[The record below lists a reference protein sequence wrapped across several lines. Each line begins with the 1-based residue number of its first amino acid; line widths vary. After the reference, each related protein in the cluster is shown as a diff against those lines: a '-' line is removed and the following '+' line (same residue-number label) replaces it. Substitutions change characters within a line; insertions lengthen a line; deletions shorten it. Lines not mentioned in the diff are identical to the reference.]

1 MSIRSVAGVAAAVLA
16 LGGCITVGSGP
27 GGLVGSGSV
36 TVEERSVGPFTA
48 IEVSH
53 GMRLELVQGTPARV
67 TVKAQPNILGV
78 ITTKVSGGK
87 LTVEATRGY
96 ATSEIVVVSVT
107 APAVRELTL
116 SGGVQGTA
124 SKIDVPRLTVEASG
138 GAIMTFSGRADVLD
152 LSASGGAIMEAG
164 DLACT
169 DASVDLSGGVKAT
182 VSASGSVK
190 GNASGGVVLTVRGG
204 PQAVDVNTSGGAVVV
219 RQ

>member
-1 MSIRSVAGVAAAVLA
+1 MVL
-16 LGGCITVGSGP
+16 
-27 GGLVGSGSV
+27 
-36 TVEERSVGPFTA
+36 
-48 IEVSH
+48 
-53 GMRLELVQGTPARV
+53 
-67 TVKAQPNILGV
+67 
-78 ITTKVSGGK
+78 
-87 LTVEATRGY
+87 
-96 ATSEIVVVSVT
+96 VSVT

-124 SKIDVPRLTVEASG
+124 SKIDVPHLTVEASG
-138 GAIMTFSGRADVLD
+138 GAIMTFSGRAGVLD

-182 VSASGSVK
+182 VAASGSVK